1 LARFSLSAEPLLS
14 LTKISAGYGSKCIL
28 EDVTLKVCSGEAIA
42 LIGHNGAGKT
52 TALQTIFG
60 LQAPWSG
67 KINFDGHPLGSTHSA
82 AEAVSLGMSMVPAE
96 RFVFAE
102 TVSEN
107 LQLGARA
114 LPASEREARLKSA
127 FEEFP
132 ILFER
137 QRQLAGTMSGGQQRM
152 VSLAMALMA
161 RPRLLLLDE
170 PSLGLSP
177 AVTQQIMTRV
187 RALVDTGMSVIL
199 VEQNIPAALSVADR
213 VYVLRSGMVLLEE
226 SAADMR
232 ARGRENWWKLF

>member
-1 LARFSLSAEPLLS
+1 LACRWFP
-14 LTKISAGYGSKCIL
+14 T
-28 EDVTLKVCSGEAIA
+28 
-42 LIGHNGAGKT
+42 
-52 TALQTIFG
+52 
-60 LQAPWSG
+60 
-67 KINFDGHPLGSTHSA
+67 
-82 AEAVSLGMSMVPAE
+82 E
-96 RFVFAE
+96 RFVFADL